1 MPELLK
7 VVDIDDIILNISNK
21 FYMDGQMPDQLG
33 ILNLIPLPKSGDL
46 SKTGNYRGIA
56 LTSLIMKT
64 INRMILNRLR
74 PVVDPLLR
82 GN

>member
-7 VVDIDDIILNISNK
+7 VVDIDDIILNISNN
-21 FYMDGQMPDQLG
+21 FYVEGKMPDQLG

-46 SKTGNYRGIA
+46 SKTGNYRGIV

-64 INRMILNRLR
+64 
-74 PVVDPLLR
+74 V
-82 GN
+82 

>member
-1 MPELLK
+1 
-7 VVDIDDIILNISNK
+7 
-21 FYMDGQMPDQLG
+21 MPDQLG

-82 GN
+82 GNQNGFRPGRSTVAQVLH